1 MGGLNSIASIDR
13 GSSTCDEY
21 NSERINMRT
30 REEVEQQMQSLGW
43 WYLHFSFP
51 NGVRTGTG
59 QEPGYDAE
67 TRWNLIKP
75 FVPEELKGKTVLDL
89 GGNCGYFSI
98 QMKLRGAERCVL
110 VDPFVEFLRQADF
123 AAEQFNVELEL
134 VNQDAHVYCLTTEE
148 RFDYV
153 LFLGLLY
160 HLKYPGLV
168 LDRLAEMT
176 KERIY
181 IQSNVIGGEDQDYV
195 YKPDY
200 QRYTEDSLLENPAY
214 PKLIFVEDLYNG
226 DATNWWFPNYNAL
239 AAMVRSAGLKI
250 VDRPHP
256 HIIVAEPETY
266 LGKVVLEKL
275 VFPQYGKRGHPLY
288 PGPQQ
293 YDAALWQDLIA
304 RSRKK
309 TKNDE
314 TS

>member
-1 MGGLNSIASIDR
+1 MK
-13 GSSTCDEY
+13 
-21 NSERINMRT
+21 T

-43 WYLHFSFP
+43 WYLHFAFP

-59 QEPGYDAE
+59 EEPGYDAE

-75 FVPEELKGKTVLDL
+75 FVPEDLKGKTVLDL

-98 QMKLRGAERCVL
+98 QMKLRGAEHCVL

-123 AAEQFNVELEL
+123 AAGQFNVKLEL

-153 LFLGLLY
+153 LFLGLFY

-181 IQSNVIGGEDQDYV
+181 IQSNVLGGEDRDYV

-200 QRYTEDSLLENPAY
+200 QRYAEDSLLEDPAY

-226 DATNWWFPNYNAL
+226 DATNWWFPNYNAVS
-239 AAMVRSAGLKI
+239 AMVRSAGLKI
-250 VDRPHP
+250 IDRPHP

-266 LGKVVLEKL
+266 LGKVVLDKL
-275 VFPQYGKRGHPLY
+275 VFPRYGKKGHPLY

-304 RSRKK
+304 RSRQK

>member
-1 MGGLNSIASIDR
+1 MK
-13 GSSTCDEY
+13 
-21 NSERINMRT
+21 T
-30 REEVEQQMQSLGW
+30 REEVEREMQSLGW
-43 WYLHFSFP
+43 WYQHFAFP

-75 FVPEELKGKTVLDL
+75 YVPEDLKGKTVLDL

-98 QMKLRGAERCVL
+98 QMKLRGAARCVL
-110 VDPFVEFLRQADF
+110 VDPFVEFIRQADF
-123 AAEQFNVELEL
+123 SAKQFEVQLEL
-134 VNQDAHVYCLTTEE
+134 VNQDAHLYCLTTEE

-176 KERIY
+176 KQRIY
-181 IQSNVIGGEDQDYV
+181 IQSNVIGGEDRNYV

-200 QRYTEDSLLENPAY
+200 QRYTEDSLLEDPAY

-239 AAMVRSAGLKI
+239 AAMVRSAGLKV
-250 VDRPHP
+250 VDRPHS

-275 VFPQYGKRGHPLY
+275 VFPKYGKKGHSLY
-288 PGPQQ
+288 PGPQH
-293 YDAALWQDLIA
+293 YDSALWQDLIA
-304 RSRKK
+304 RSRVT
-309 TKNDE
+309 TKE
-314 TS
+314 